1 MELKLIKNNEELII
15 QEYASNLIALVDD
28 GEICLNTGELID
40 NLLKDNYVQ
49 GSYAAA
55 IKENNQVILTR
66 DPVGSQK
73 IFYFISKKDNTIFIS
88 NNFID
93 LSQKVSLDYIRSVER
108 GTVISIN
115 SNKEIKKMMKK
126 SKHIKSDIRTIRH
139 QLKKY
144 ISGINKKNY
153 DRVFVCLSGGL
164 DSSIIASL
172 SKEMNSQI
180 NLITGV
186 LMNNDEVSKFN
197 NSGKYDIE
205 KFFDCFNS
213 EKIAREL
220 NLNHEIVPILKK
232 KITQN
237 IKEIMYAC
245 QDWRD
250 YNVHCATLN
259 FYLAKYIH
267 ENNPKGKVAV
277 ITGDFM
283 NEVFADYTSEYIN
296 NIEYYK
302 QPQTSQLARQRF
314 FVKGLDTSDREV
326 GIFNYYG
333 IDCYQPYS
341 SVIENYCIIGEKL
354 FTNEPAKYHFNSKL
368 INNKL
373 LKCVGNKKTRAQS
386 GDTDGG
392 ILGHYI
398 NNNYDQKEL
407 ERLFCKFFNF
417 NKKSLSDFI
426 QIGSY
431 RV

>member
-1 MELKLIKNNEELII
+1 MKLKLIKNNEELII
-15 QEYASNLIALVDD
+15 QEYTSNLIALADD
-28 GEICLNTGELID
+28 GKICLNIGDLMD
-40 NLLKDNYVQ
+40 NLLKGNYLQ
-49 GSYAAA
+49 GSYAVA
-55 IKENNQVILTR
+55 IKENNQIILMR

-73 IFYFISKKDNTIFIS
+73 IFYFISEKDNSILIS

-108 GTVISIN
+108 GTIISVN
-115 SNKEIKKMMKK
+115 SNKEIKKKMKRN
-126 SKHIKSDIRTIRH
+126 KHIKSDIGNIKNR
-139 QLKKY
+139 LKNY

-153 DRVFVCLSGGL
+153 DRLFVCLSGGL

-172 SKEMNSQI
+172 SKEIDTQV

-186 LMNNDEVSKFN
+186 LMNNDEGNRFN
-197 NSGKYDIE
+197 ESGRYDTE
-205 KFFDCFNS
+205 KFFDCSNS
-213 EKIAREL
+213 EKIASEL
-220 NLNHEIVPILKK
+220 KLNHEIVPILKK
-232 KITQN
+232 KVTEN

-259 FYLAKYIH
+259 FYLAKYINKNYP
-267 ENNPKGKVAV
+267 EEKVAV

-302 QPQTSQLARQRF
+302 QPLTSQLARQRF

-326 GIFNYYG
+326 GIFKYFG

-341 SVIENYCIIGEKL
+341 SVIDNYCNIGEKL
-354 FTNEPAKYHFNSKL
+354 FDNEPAKYHFNSKL
-368 INNKL
+368 INKKL

-398 NNNYDQKEL
+398 NNKYDQKEL
-407 ERLFCKFFNF
+407 EKLFCKFFNF
-417 NKKSLSDFI
+417 KRKSLNDFI